1 LLLQVNLKKSI
12 ALLSLLYASALV
24 FILRKTLFLWK
35 FFVSFHLQ
43 TKLHCDQT
51 IGMFGFRQNGR
62 SFLGILDDV
71 QSSLSL
77 LDIPFTD
84 INHMVLPQI
93 LFSPVCS
100 LNEKPLARTLKMIYL
115 SCASLPMQT
124 SWNRCLYV
132 EGASAIHP
140 SSVAKVLQDV
150 LLWTTFLIHQE
161 LVILVLQDCIHQY
174 QLSFLSFQVN
184 LDDYGSKVVDFKI
197 IWSSSPD
204 SLKYK
209 SYFSLPE
216 LIEFP
221 TEVPGQ
227 NAYAYFYPP
236 SNPIYQASQ
245 EEKPPLLLKSH
256 GACPWLY
263 VNVYCY
269 QLMKNEG
276 KDFWSDNCDVI
287 SSIFIRQLWNWVQD
301 ISSW

>member
-1 LLLQVNLKKSI
+1 
-12 ALLSLLYASALV
+12 
-24 FILRKTLFLWK
+24 
-35 FFVSFHLQ
+35 
-43 TKLHCDQT
+43 
-51 IGMFGFRQNGR
+51 M
-62 SFLGILDDV
+62 
-71 QSSLSL
+71 
-77 LDIPFTD
+77 
-84 INHMVLPQI
+84 
-93 LFSPVCS
+93 
-100 LNEKPLARTLKMIYL
+100 
-115 SCASLPMQT
+115 
-124 SWNRCLYV
+124 
-132 EGASAIHP
+132 
-140 SSVAKVLQDV
+140 
-150 LLWTTFLIHQE
+150 
-161 LVILVLQDCIHQY
+161 ILVLQDCIHQY

-204 SLKYK
+204 SLKYE

-276 KDFWSDNCDVI
+276 KDF
-287 SSIFIRQLWNWVQD
+287 
-301 ISSW
+301 